1 MARTLNLAVHTVR
14 RDAFVDAA
22 QGLITAKG
30 YEQTSVQDVLDQ
42 LGASRGAFYHYFD
55 SKEALLEA
63 VIDRMVDA
71 GLEAVSPVLDDPGLS
86 AVQKLQGLFS
96 GIQRF
101 KTDRKALLLEILK
114 VWTSDDNAIV
124 VEKLRRTSVTRMVP
138 LLKGIVEQGV
148 SEGAFESKSPADT
161 ARLVVIL
168 LQGLQDWATEMF
180 IARQSNAISLE
191 EVARTIANFADGL
204 ERVLGVTAG
213 SITPIDEA
221 TLHEWFG

>member
-14 RDAFVDAA
+14 RDAFIDAA

-30 YEQTSVQDVLDQ
+30 YEQVSVQDVLDQ

-63 VIDRMVDA
+63 VIARMVDA
-71 GLEAVSPVLDDPGLS
+71 GLEAVAPVVEDRSLS
-86 AVQKLQGLFS
+86 AVEKLQGLFS
-96 GIQRF
+96 GLQRF
-101 KTDRKALLLEILK
+101 KTDRKAFLLEILK

-124 VEKLRRTSVTRMVP
+124 VEKLRRTSVARMVP
-138 LLKGIVEQGV
+138 LLARIVEQGV
-148 SEGAFESKSPADT
+148 SEGAFEARCPTDT
-161 ARLVVIL
+161 ARIVVIL
-168 LQGLQDWATEMF
+168 LQGLQDWATELF
-180 IARQSNAISLE
+180 IARQSNAISVE

-204 ERVLGVTAG
+204 ERVLGIKAG
-213 SITPIDEA
+213 SITPIDEQ

>member
-1 MARTLNLAVHTVR
+1 MPRTLNLAVHTVR
-14 RDAFVDAA
+14 RDAFIDAA
-22 QGLITAKG
+22 QGLITARG
-30 YEQTSVQDVLDQ
+30 YEQMSVQDLLDQ

-71 GLEAVSPVLDDPGLS
+71 GLEAVAPILDDPSLA
-86 AVQKLQGLFS
+86 AVEKLQGLFS

-101 KTDRKALLLEILK
+101 KTDRKALLHEILK

-124 VEKLRRTSVTRMVP
+124 VEKLRRTTVPRLVP
-138 LLKGIVEQGV
+138 LLTRIVEQGV
-148 SEGAFESKSPADT
+148 SEGVFESKRPADT

-168 LQGLQDWATEMF
+168 LQGLQDWATELF
-180 IARQSNAISLE
+180 IARQAGAIPLE
-191 EVARTIANFADGL
+191 EVARTIANFSEGL
-204 ERVLGVTAG
+204 ERVLGVKAG
-213 SITPIDEA
+213 SITPIDDA